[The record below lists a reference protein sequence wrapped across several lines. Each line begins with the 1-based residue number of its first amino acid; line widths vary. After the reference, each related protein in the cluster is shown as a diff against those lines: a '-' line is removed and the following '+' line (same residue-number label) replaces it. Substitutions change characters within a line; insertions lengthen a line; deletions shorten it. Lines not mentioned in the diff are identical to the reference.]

1 MPWSYFYAAGRDP
14 IVLIAGIV
22 IIILLI
28 VIAIGNINLNC
39 KDNKIKTAFYL
50 ALFIQLII
58 LIIDNYIVDF
68 PLINI
73 DARAHEAMGW
83 FSYENNVNIGRG
95 NYNYLIIN
103 PIYKLLKIRTAAIF
117 GAINIIAHILISLN
131 IYKIFNILKIERKLK
146 RFLMMIVILSPI
158 SLVMRAG
165 LLREAIIILFAS
177 YSLKA
182 FIEYVFYKNPFSIVK
197 MFLYL
202 TISSLFHSGTI
213 FLTMGYFIYLLGG
226 GKNQKILQ
234 WGILLV
240 AVIGFILFKDQFLE
254 KVGAGDVDKIL
265 AYNNSAELKS
275 AGSVYLESITTNSL
289 GQIVVF
295 LPLFMFYFLYS
306 PTPEMIR
313 GILDIIT
320 LLLNSSIY
328 IYITIIGIKTY
339 KKVRKSLS
347 KREKQIVKA
356 LLFSALLTIA
366 VFSVGTRNAGTA
378 MRHRDKVLPFLIV
391 IFAIIRNKYFI
402 ELRYRKIQK
411 RDIGRDLN
419 ETN

>member
-1 MPWSYFYAAGRDP
+1 
-14 IVLIAGIV
+14 
-22 IIILLI
+22 
-28 VIAIGNINLNC
+28 
-39 KDNKIKTAFYL
+39 
-50 ALFIQLII
+50 
-58 LIIDNYIVDF
+58 
-68 PLINI
+68 
-73 DARAHEAMGW
+73 
-83 FSYENNVNIGRG
+83 
-95 NYNYLIIN
+95 
-103 PIYKLLKIRTAAIF
+103 
-117 GAINIIAHILISLN
+117 
-131 IYKIFNILKIERKLK
+131 
-146 RFLMMIVILSPI
+146 MMIVILSPI

-182 FIEYVFYKNPFSIVK
+182 FIEYVFYKNPFSIIK

-313 GILDIIT
+313 GVLDIIT

-339 KKVRKSLS
+339 KKVRKNLS

>member
-1 MPWSYFYAAGRDP
+1 MPWSYFYTAERDP
-14 IVLIAGIV
+14 IVLIAGSV
-22 IIILLI
+22 VIILLI
-28 VIAIGNINLNC
+28 IIAIGNINLSC
-39 KDNKIKTAFYL
+39 KDNKIRIAFYL
-50 ALFIQLII
+50 AFFIQLII

-68 PLINI
+68 PLINV
-73 DARAHEAMGW
+73 DARVHEAMGW
-83 FSYENNVNIGRG
+83 FSYKNNVNIGRG

-103 PIYKLLKIRTAAIF
+103 PIYKLIRIRTATIF
-117 GAINIIAHILISLN
+117 GAINIMAHILISLN
-131 IYKIFNILKIERKLK
+131 IYKIFNILKIEKKLK

-177 YSLKA
+177 YSLKS

-240 AVIGFILFKDQFLE
+240 AITGFILFKDQFLE
-254 KVGAGDVDKIL
+254 RVGAGDVDKIL

-313 GILDIIT
+313 GVLDIIT

-339 KKVRKSLS
+339 KKIRKNLS

-402 ELRYRKIQK
+402 ELKYRKIQK
-411 RDIGRDLN
+411 REIGRDLN

>member
-1 MPWSYFYAAGRDP
+1 MNLSYFNIAQKES
-14 IVLIAGIV
+14 IVLILGVA
-22 IIILLI
+22 ILLI
-28 VIAIGNINLNC
+28 LIILGVVIINIKY
-39 KDNKIKTAFYL
+39 KDNKIRIAMYL
-50 ALFIQLII
+50 AFIIQLII

-68 PLINI
+68 PLINV
-73 DARAHEAMGW
+73 DARAHENWGW

-103 PIYKLLKIRTAAIF
+103 PIYKLIKIRVALIF

-131 IYKIFNILKIERKLK
+131 IYKIFNILKIEKKLK

-165 LLREAIIILFAS
+165 LLREATIILFVS

-182 FIEYVFYKNPFSIVK
+182 FIEYTFYKNPFSIVR

-202 TISSLFHSGTI
+202 IISSLFHSGTI
-213 FLTMGYFIYLLGG
+213 FLTMGYFIYLLSGV
-226 GKNQKILQ
+226 KNQKIFQ

-240 AVIGFILFKDQFLE
+240 AIIGFILFKDQFLE
-254 KVGAGDVDKIL
+254 AVGAGDVDRIL
-265 AYNNSAELKS
+265 AYNNSTELKS

-313 GILDIIT
+313 GALDIIT

-339 KKVRKSLS
+339 KKVRKRLS

-356 LLFSALLTIA
+356 LLFSVILTIA

-391 IFAIIRNKYFI
+391 SFAIIRNKYFM
-402 ELRYRKIQK
+402 ELKSRKIERK
-411 RDIGRDLN
+411 EIGRDLN
-419 ETN
+419 EAN

>member
-1 MPWSYFYAAGRDP
+1 M
-14 IVLIAGIV
+14 
-22 IIILLI
+22 
-28 VIAIGNINLNC
+28 
-39 KDNKIKTAFYL
+39 
-50 ALFIQLII
+50 
-58 LIIDNYIVDF
+58 
-68 PLINI
+68 
-73 DARAHEAMGW
+73 
-83 FSYENNVNIGRG
+83 
-95 NYNYLIIN
+95 
-103 PIYKLLKIRTAAIF
+103 
-117 GAINIIAHILISLN
+117 
-131 IYKIFNILKIERKLK
+131 
-146 RFLMMIVILSPI
+146 
-158 SLVMRAG
+158 
-165 LLREAIIILFAS
+165 
-177 YSLKA
+177 
-182 FIEYVFYKNPFSIVK
+182 
-197 MFLYL
+197 
-202 TISSLFHSGTI
+202 
-213 FLTMGYFIYLLGG
+213 
-226 GKNQKILQ
+226 
-234 WGILLV
+234 
-240 AVIGFILFKDQFLE
+240 E

-313 GILDIIT
+313 GVLDIIT

-339 KKVRKSLS
+339 KKIRKNLS

-419 ETN
+419 DAN